1 MRVYILSHSC
11 GGPGIKGNIF
21 IGRSRP
27 DGTTQ
32 HSCAHVHTDYGEVKV
47 YLVKRWKLWMAL
59 GGKEYVCLFF
69 GSRVCLART
78 YPRQFRN
85 DSLLSTW
92 NVLTLHVS
100 MSSSLNICKYL
111 VDWVSSNWALEAA
124 NHQDLKADG
133 GDGEAGGRGVL
144 HITFIWHFWAL
155 QISLFGIFIFFCYA
169 FNVDSRHPRTF

>member
-59 GGKEYVCLFF
+59 GGKEYVCLFLDPVF
-69 GSRVCLART
+69 
-78 YPRQFRN
+78 
-85 DSLLSTW
+85 
-92 NVLTLHVS
+92 
-100 MSSSLNICKYL
+100 
-111 VDWVSSNWALEAA
+111 
-124 NHQDLKADG
+124 
-133 GDGEAGGRGVL
+133 
-144 HITFIWHFWAL
+144 AL
-155 QISLFGIFIFFCYA
+155 QGPIPGNLEMIPCFLHEMF
-169 FNVDSRHPRTF
+169 